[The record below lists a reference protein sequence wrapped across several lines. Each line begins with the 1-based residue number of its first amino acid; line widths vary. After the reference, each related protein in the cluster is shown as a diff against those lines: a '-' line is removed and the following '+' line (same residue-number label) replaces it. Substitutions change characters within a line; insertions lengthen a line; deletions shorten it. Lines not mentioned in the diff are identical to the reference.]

1 LVTPQTHEPTMEESQ
16 VVSGELRSPTIIPNS
31 EQGAFGLSSALQ
43 YVPDSFASTDEIIEL
58 AKVARRYGGVYFTH
72 QRCVIS
78 YKDGV
83 LEMRSVLR

>member
-1 LVTPQTHEPTMEESQ
+1 
-16 VVSGELRSPTIIPNS
+16 
-31 EQGAFGLSSALQ
+31 
-43 YVPDSFASTDEIIEL
+43 VPDSFASTDEIIEM
-58 AKVARRYGGVYFTH
+58 AKVARLYGGVYFTH